1 LPFVFLFLR
10 KEWDCFPTTSG
21 DWLGV
26 LAALRRLY
34 VFYFR

>member
-1 LPFVFLFLR
+1 L
-10 KEWDCFPTTSG
+10 PTTSG
-21 DWLGV
+21 NWLGV